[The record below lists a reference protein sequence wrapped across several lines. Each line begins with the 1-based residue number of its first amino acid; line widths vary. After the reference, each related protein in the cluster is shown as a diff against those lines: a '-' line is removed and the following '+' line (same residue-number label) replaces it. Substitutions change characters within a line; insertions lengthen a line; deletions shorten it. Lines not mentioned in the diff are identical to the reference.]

1 MAVPAWHN
9 TDPAHETP
17 SVRVVIAPDSF
28 GGTLSAAQA
37 AAALA
42 EGWLEGAPHDVV
54 EQVPLSDG
62 GPGFVDVLATAHPDA
77 ALIPVTVSDPLGRP
91 VPATFLLTSDGTA
104 YVESAQACGLH
115 LLAAAERD
123 PERTTT
129 VGVGELL
136 TAALAAGARTVV
148 VGLGGSATNDGGRGA
163 WEQLGG
169 TWPEGVALV
178 AASDVNAPLLGHHG
192 ATAVFGPQKGASRE
206 GLVRL
211 EDRMEAWADELE
223 ATSGRSVRGR
233 DGAGAAG
240 GLGAALLA
248 LGGTREPGIQLI
260 LDAVGLPAR
269 LEGAGAVVTGE
280 GRYDAVSLRS
290 KVPNGVARTAQAAG
304 VPCLVLAGIAE
315 VGMREARAAGI
326 DAVHSAAELA
336 GSPEESQRRPD
347 HWLRLLAAG
356 VARQWSP
363 PHGNR
368 G

>member
-1 MAVPAWHN
+1 M
-9 TDPAHETP
+9 
-17 SVRVVIAPDSF
+17 VIAPDSY
-28 GGTLSAAQA
+28 GGTLSAAEA

-42 EGWLEGAPHDVV
+42 DGWRAGAPHDVV
-54 EQVPLSDG
+54 DEVPLSDG
-62 GPGFVDVLATAHPDA
+62 GPGFVDVLASAHPS
-77 ALIPVTVSDPLGRP
+77 ALLTPVTVSDPLGRP
-91 VPATFLLTSDGTA
+91 VLATFLMASDGTA

-115 LLAAAERD
+115 LLSEDERD

-129 VGVGELL
+129 TGVGELL
-136 TAALAAGARTVV
+136 AAALGAGARTVV

-169 TWPEGVALV
+169 AWPPDVALV

-206 GLVRL
+206 ALVRL
-211 EDRMEAWADELE
+211 ERQMEAWADELE
-223 ATSGRSVRGR
+223 QASGRSVRSR

-248 LGGTREPGIQLI
+248 LGGVREPGIQLV
-260 LDAVGLPAR
+260 LDAVGLAAR

-304 VPCLVLAGIAE
+304 VPCLVLAGVVE
-315 VGMREARAAGI
+315 VGEREARAAGV
-326 DAVHSAAELA
+326 DAVHSAAALA
-336 GSPEESQRRPD
+336 GSPEESRRDPD
-347 HWLRLLAAG
+347 RWLRELATR

-363 PHGNR
+363 PVR
-368 G
+368 